1 MEGGSTMESSLSM
14 SLSSLEQRAEESQI
28 TEEKGVSEV
37 GEVGEKESGE
47 EVVVITLTETET
59 ISLLD
64 IPCSVVADPD
74 QQESVQKSNL
84 LYQELLKNRQGN
96 DRYSERGMQTIDNAR
111 KTKHVQTDPVQTT
124 SSGAFASSADM
135 YDTYS
140 AIEAA
145 EKVKGGCECW
155 YEEVER

>member
-1 MEGGSTMESSLSM
+1 MCLCG
-14 SLSSLEQRAEESQI
+14 A
-28 TEEKGVSEV
+28 EEKGVSEV

-84 LYQELLKNRQGN
+84 LYQEVRWQMFSVNILCPENKVFSNCMQLLKNRQGN

-124 SSGAFASSADM
+124 VSHSLITI
-135 YDTYS
+135 Y
-140 AIEAA
+140 I
-145 EKVKGGCECW
+145 
-155 YEEVER
+155 

>member
-1 MEGGSTMESSLSM
+1 M
-14 SLSSLEQRAEESQI
+14 
-28 TEEKGVSEV
+28 KEV

-64 IPCSVVADPD
+64 IPSSVVADPD

-84 LYQELLKNRQGN
+84 LYQEVRWQIVQQIFYAQKVRLFYDCMQLLKNRQGN
-96 DRYSERGMQTIDNAR
+96 DRYSERGMQTIDNGR

-124 SSGAFASSADM
+124 VSHSLM
-135 YDTYS
+135 TPC
-140 AIEAA
+140 I
-145 EKVKGGCECW
+145 
-155 YEEVER
+155 